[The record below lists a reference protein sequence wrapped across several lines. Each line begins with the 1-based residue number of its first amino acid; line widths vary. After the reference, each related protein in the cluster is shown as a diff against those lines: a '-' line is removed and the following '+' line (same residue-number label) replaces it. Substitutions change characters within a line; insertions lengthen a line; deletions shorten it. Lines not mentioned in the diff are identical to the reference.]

1 MEEYVLKTNPDG
13 TKITVHDVHVVLLEM
28 LKDIDALC
36 RKHNIP
42 YFLNGGTALGAV
54 RHKGFIPWDDDAD
67 ISMMREDFDR
77 FREVIK
83 TDLPDKY
90 VAQCFASDRR
100 YNVLIPGMKIRK
112 KGTYLKEANTLL
124 SNRCVGYEGCDGIF
138 VDVFVY
144 DYCTPNKFIDL
155 PLRLA
160 NQALM
165 VPEIICDN
173 VLHVNAKK
181 LKGRIMKN
189 AWAYGDYC
197 RKNTNKE
204 YIGFDLT
211 WVWKSPFKP
220 FIFRYDD
227 IYPTQYVPFE
237 DTMLPIAHHPH
248 EYLCTAI
255 APSYMELPPVDKR
268 FAKHIVDIE
277 I

>member
-90 VAQCFASDRR
+90 VAQCFANDRR

-112 KGTYLKEANTLL
+112 KGTYLKEVNTLL
-124 SNRCVGYEGCDGIF
+124 SNRCVG
-138 VDVFVY
+138 
-144 DYCTPNKFIDL
+144 
-155 PLRLA
+155 
-160 NQALM
+160 
-165 VPEIICDN
+165 
-173 VLHVNAKK
+173 
-181 LKGRIMKN
+181 
-189 AWAYGDYC
+189 
-197 RKNTNKE
+197 
-204 YIGFDLT
+204 
-211 WVWKSPFKP
+211 
-220 FIFRYDD
+220 
-227 IYPTQYVPFE
+227 
-237 DTMLPIAHHPH
+237 
-248 EYLCTAI
+248 
-255 APSYMELPPVDKR
+255 
-268 FAKHIVDIE
+268 
-277 I
+277 

>member
-77 FREVIK
+77 FREVVK

-112 KGTYLKEANTLL
+112 KEK
-124 SNRCVGYEGCDGIF
+124 
-138 VDVFVY
+138 
-144 DYCTPNKFIDL
+144 
-155 PLRLA
+155 
-160 NQALM
+160 
-165 VPEIICDN
+165 
-173 VLHVNAKK
+173 
-181 LKGRIMKN
+181 
-189 AWAYGDYC
+189 
-197 RKNTNKE
+197 RKN
-204 YIGFDLT
+204 F
-211 WVWKSPFKP
+211 
-220 FIFRYDD
+220 
-227 IYPTQYVPFE
+227 
-237 DTMLPIAHHPH
+237 
-248 EYLCTAI
+248 
-255 APSYMELPPVDKR
+255 
-268 FAKHIVDIE
+268 
-277 I
+277 